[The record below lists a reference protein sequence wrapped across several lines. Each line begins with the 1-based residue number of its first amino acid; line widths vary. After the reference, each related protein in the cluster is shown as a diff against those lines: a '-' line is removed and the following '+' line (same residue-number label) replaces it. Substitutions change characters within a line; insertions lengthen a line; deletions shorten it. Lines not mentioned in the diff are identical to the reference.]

1 MLGITVWNLEKEN
14 FDPNVKFNEL
24 LQLVEGTSK
33 AAATAEEFSRY
44 FKNNTAWE
52 KQRLHQQTT
61 PDDLDA
67 VESKDRK
74 GKGLQ

>member
-1 MLGITVWNLEKEN
+1 MVARVEPRASKKKATV
-14 FDPNVKFNEL
+14 PTPSPPL
-24 LQLVEGTSK
+24 L
-33 AAATAEEFSRY
+33 AAVRTKTNKFSRD

-67 VESKDRK
+67 VERKDRK